1 MQSAAKRHIA
11 ALGTLFLGGALGFQP
26 LSAQLAATAAVTTS
40 TAAQVVYAGSCG
52 TPNRATI
59 SLAVAAAP
67 AGGTVKVCP
76 GIYAE
81 QVVIAKNLNLVGV
94 QSGTA
99 DAAVIVSPAG
109 GVVQNSS
116 DTYPGAFP
124 VAAQVLVQN
133 AANVNISNITV
144 DGTGNLVT
152 TCGLDLRGI
161 YYQNASGTLNQVATR
176 NQVLPAGYTGCQSG
190 QGIFVQ
196 SGYSTGTAKVAIEN
210 SSVSSFDKN
219 GITIDGPGAGGIIVS
234 NFIAGVGPTMGAAE
248 NGIQISDG
256 AGGTILGNVVMDEI
270 WAPDTSSQ
278 PYNAASGILIY
289 ASQNVVVENNVV
301 GSTQYGIVTITD
313 NTSGVVN
320 NPLGLGDHTVINNNL
335 VQNTQI
341 FDAIDVC
348 SNNNSVQGNT
358 IFNATESGIH
368 LDSTCGTTG
377 TKNTVFLN
385 TINESCAGILEGATT
400 GNSIAGTSFAN
411 VVTTTLSGN
420 VCTAPTT
427 PTAAVTANA
436 AAAVPATGAVVASA
450 GTSVHPTPVR

>member
-1 MQSAAKRHIA
+1 MNSATQSRIA
-11 ALGTLFLGGALGFQP
+11 ALGILFLGGAFQP
-26 LSAQLAATAAVTTS
+26 LSAQIAATALTT
-40 TAAQVVYAGSCG
+40 TAAGQTVYAGSCG
-52 TPNRATI
+52 APNKSTI
-59 SLAVAAAP
+59 SLAVAAVAT
-67 AGGTVKVCP
+67 GGTVKVCP
-76 GIYAE
+76 GTYPE
-81 QVVIAKNLNLVGV
+81 QVVITRNLTLIGV

-99 DAAVIVSPAG
+99 DAAVITSPTG
-109 GVVQNSS
+109 GVVQNSN

-133 AANVNISNITV
+133 ANVNISNITV

-161 YYQNASGTLNQVATR
+161 YYQNASGILNQVATR
-176 NQVLPAGYTGCQSG
+176 NQILPPGYTGCQSG

-196 SGYSTGTAKVAIEN
+196 SGYSTGTARVTIEN

-219 GITIDGPGAGGIIVS
+219 GITIDGPGAGGNIVS
-234 NFIAGVGPTMGAAE
+234 NFIAGVGPTTGAAE

-256 AGGTILGNVVMDEI
+256 AGATIQGNVVMDEI

-289 ASQNVVVENNVV
+289 ASQNVVVQNNIV
-301 GSTQYGIVTITD
+301 GSTQYGIVAD
-313 NTSGVVN
+313 SDSTSGVPD
-320 NPLGLGDHTVINNNL
+320 NPLGLADHTVIANNL

-348 SNNNSVQGNT
+348 SNNNVVEGNT

-368 LDSTCGTTG
+368 LDSTCGNTG

-385 TINESCAGILEGATT
+385 TINESCAGILEGSTT
-400 GNSIAGTSFAN
+400 GNSILSTSFSN
-411 VVTTTLSGN
+411 VVSTTVSGN
-420 VCTAPTT
+420 VCTVPAPAAIV
-427 PTAAVTANA
+427 AAVSAANVANSGA
-436 AAAVPATGAVVASA
+436 A
-450 GTSVHPTPVR
+450 VHPTPVR